1 MSIEAVEQFKKATA
15 ENELAWFNE
24 LEEKYGDDMELKDLV
39 NFGASKGFHF
49 DLEGLENYLESDV
62 DDLNEKL
69 DNDEI
74 PEEILETISGGLARS
89 CVCRMVKSWFRGVC

>member
-1 MSIEAVEQFKKATA
+1 MSIQTVEQFKKATA

-24 LEEKYGDDMELKDLV
+24 LEEKHGDDMELKDIV

-49 DLEGLENYLESDV
+49 DLEVLESYLESDV

-69 DNDEI
+69 NNDEI
-74 PEEILETISGGLARS
+74 PEEILETINGGATAN
-89 CVCRMVKSWFRGVC
+89 CACRVLRSWFRGVC